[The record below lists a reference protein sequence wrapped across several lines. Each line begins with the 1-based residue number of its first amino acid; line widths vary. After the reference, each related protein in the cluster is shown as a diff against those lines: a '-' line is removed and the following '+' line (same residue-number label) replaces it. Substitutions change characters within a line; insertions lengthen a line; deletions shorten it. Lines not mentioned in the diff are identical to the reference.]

1 MTMGIENRLRR
12 LARRARSWVPEDQRT
27 DLRHL
32 IGRYRPWEEGVDLT
46 APVSGPGE
54 VVGPPGFVGIGAELA
69 GSQWWYRLVAD
80 HPEVWSRG
88 DLPMA
93 RHYLTHFCT
102 RGFGQAEI
110 RGYHRW
116 FPRPEGWVTGEW
128 TPSYLAYPWVAPLL
142 ARSAPEAR
150 LLVIVRDPVERLLLG
165 AAHTAGARVPNAG
178 SHSADAVD
186 RGFYGAQV
194 GRILEYFPLEQVHV
208 VQYEQCRV
216 DPARHLAKAYRF
228 LGLADGH
235 RPTTLRPPAPRP
247 SLLSTLDSGT
257 ADRLADIYAD
267 DARQLADLVPD
278 LDLSLW
284 PGIRRP

>member
-1 MTMGIENRLRR
+1 MTKGVDNRYRR
-12 LARRARSWVPEDQRT
+12 LARAMRSSVPEDQRT

-46 APVSGPGE
+46 APAPGPGE
-54 VVGPPGFVGIGAELA
+54 VVGPPGFVGIGVELA
-69 GSQWWYRLVAD
+69 GSRWWYQLVAD

-102 RGFGQAEI
+102 RRFGDAEVS
-110 RGYHRW
+110 GYHRW
-116 FPRPEGWVTGEW
+116 FPRPEERVTGEW
-128 TPSYLAYPWVAPLL
+128 TPSYMAYPWVAPLL

-165 AAHTAGARVPNAG
+165 SAHTAGARVPHAG

-186 RGFYGAQV
+186 RGFYAAQL
-194 GRILEYFPLEQVHV
+194 GRILQYFPMERVLTL
-208 VQYEQCRV
+208 QYEQCMA
-216 DPARHLAKAYRF
+216 DPARHLAATYRF
-228 LGLADGH
+228 LGLAERH
-235 RPTTLRPPAPRP
+235 RPTILRRPPRRP
-247 SLLSTLDSGT
+247 DLLPTLDPGT
-257 ADRLADIYAD
+257 AGRLADIYAN
-267 DARQLADLVPD
+267 DARALADLVPD